1 MVIVV
6 VSVHAYNIGIVKY
19 DHKILFVVVKIL
31 GKEIKQMFVQN
42 SERNC
47 SGANEEDG
55 SNKVREIYKF
65 LTFHNS
71 C

>member
-31 GKEIKQMFVQN
+31 GKEIKQMFVQLT
-42 SERNC
+42 
-47 SGANEEDG
+47 GATELG
-55 SNKVREIYKF
+55 VQGLAMAHSIF
-65 LTFHNS
+65 F
-71 C
+71 